1 MTILLKS
8 KQLLETKITEIDLPI
23 AFDSVDF
30 DVEQLPFLAAMFIP
44 RKPDNAGYGNNDY
57 FREIISF
64 VVLVNCQLNT
74 GSGEALEIAESVR
87 SKFKRGTTLEE
98 DGIRV
103 NILSVPQIS
112 TPIQL
117 VDRLVVSVTIPALA
131 ENLN

>member
-1 MTILLKS
+1 MSILLKS
-8 KQLLETKITEIDLPI
+8 KQLLESRLTEIDLPI

-30 DVEQLPFLAAMFIP
+30 DVEQLPFLIAMFIP

-64 VVLVNCQLNT
+64 VVLVNCELNR
-74 GSGEALEIAESVR
+74 GSGEALEIAELVR
-87 SKFKRGTTLEE
+87 SIFKRGTTLEE

-112 TPIQL
+112 LPMSLT
-117 VDRLVVSVTIPALA
+117 DRLVVNVTIPALA
-131 ENLN
+131 EKLN